1 MAKERTC
8 MICGRHYKFCHHCKE
23 FELEPKWKYLYHDEK
38 CKQIGDIWYA
48 YRGDEISK
56 EDARKAL
63 SKLTPNID
71 AALKYTGTIASN
83 EIRAI
88 FDVDV
93 TPKDDTSVK
102 TDIVEENKPEVQ
114 EKAPEVVQQQPKK
127 RYSKKVTQETE

>member
-8 MICGRHYKFCHHCKE
+8 MICGYKYKFCHHCRE
-23 FELEPKWKYLYHDEK
+23 YQGQPGWKYLYHDEK

-56 EDARKAL
+56 GDARKAL

-88 FDVDV
+88 FDI
-93 TPKDDTSVK
+93 DDTTKDGVSIENN
-102 TDIVEENKPEVQ
+102 IVEENKPEVQ
-114 EKAPEVVQQQPKK
+114 EKAQEVVQQPKK
-127 RYSKKVTQETE
+127 RSSKKATQETE

>member
-48 YRGDEISK
+48 FRGNEISK

-71 AALKYTGTIASN
+71 AALKYTGTAASN

-93 TPKDDTSVK
+93 TPKNNVDVK
-102 TDIVEENKPEVQ
+102 VDVVEDNKADAAEKVPEAV
-114 EKAPEVVQQQPKK
+114 QQPK
-127 RYSKKVTQETE
+127 RRNSKKVTQESE

>member
-23 FELEPKWKYLYHDEK
+23 YEQEPKWKYLYHDEK
-38 CKQIGDIWYA
+38 CKQIGDIWFA
-48 YRGDEISK
+48 FRGNEISK

-71 AALKYTGTIASN
+71 VALKYTGTIASN

-93 TPKDDTSVK
+93 APKD
-102 TDIVEENKPEVQ
+102 DIVEEKEVVESNKADVAEKEPE
-114 EKAPEVVQQQPKK
+114 AVQQQPK
-127 RYSKKVTQETE
+127 RRNSKKQNRETE